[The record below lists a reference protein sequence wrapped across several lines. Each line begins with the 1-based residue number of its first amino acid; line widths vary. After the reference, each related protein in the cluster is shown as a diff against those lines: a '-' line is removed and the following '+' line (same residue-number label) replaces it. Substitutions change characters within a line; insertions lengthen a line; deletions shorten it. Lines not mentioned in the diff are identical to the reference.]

1 MAVLRRP
8 PILTVPRAAAA
19 LSALLSLLI
28 LAACAGPAG
37 GADDTGATD
46 SSESSRAPASADRQR
61 HDDVTALL
69 DRWGAAVRS
78 GDDDGVRAVLDP
90 AADPA
95 FVAREVARADV
106 VATVPLSDFGY
117 EILDEPE
124 TPVPPDLA
132 DAVDATEVWA
142 PRVALRYAYADADT
156 APTRRD
162 VSLVLARR
170 GDEWRIVSDEER
182 PQYGRTTWRGP
193 WDFGPVETVRV
204 QTGSTTSIV
213 VGHPEQ
219 RAFLDAVA
227 GDLPAAVA
235 AVSDFVGEG
244 WTRRGVVTVAGSD
257 AEFTSLA
264 NGSTTPAVAAS
275 TIADPARGGLVTGQR
290 VVFGASAPGRLTES
304 TRRTVLQHE
313 LTHVA
318 LRAITGEGAP
328 LWLLEGVADYS
339 GYRGSGLSV
348 AQIAPTLS
356 AVVRVGGPPTV
367 LPEDDDFGAGGSRG
381 SIAYE
386 SAWSVASF
394 VADRFG
400 EARLLALYR
409 ALAGGP
415 TDPTRLDA
423 ALSAT
428 LGLPTEAFLEEWGR
442 WVAGKTAGPA

>member
-1 MAVLRRP
+1 MTATRALAALLILVLLGACAEPAVEP
-8 PILTVPRAAAA
+8 DRAAAA
-19 LSALLSLLI
+19 
-28 LAACAGPAG
+28 P
-37 GADDTGATD
+37 
-46 SSESSRAPASADRQR
+46 SADEQR
-61 HDDVTALL
+61 RTAVGDLL
-69 DRWGAAVRS
+69 DRWAAAVRS
-78 GDDDGVRAVLDP
+78 GDDDAVRAVLDP
-90 AADPA
+90 AADPS

-170 GDEWRIVSDEER
+170 GEQWRVVSDADL

-204 QTGSTTSIV
+204 PTGSTTSIV

-219 RAFLDAVA
+219 RAFLDALA
-227 GDLPAAVA
+227 ADLPAAVA
-235 AVSDFVGEG
+235 AVTDFVGEG
-244 WTRRGVVTVAGSD
+244 WSRRAVVTAAGSD
-257 AEFTSLA
+257 PEFTSLA

-275 TIADPARGGLVTGQR
+275 TIADPVRGGLVTGQR
-290 VVFGASAPGRLTES
+290 VVFGASAPDRLTDS

-318 LRAITGEGAP
+318 LRTITGEGAP
-328 LWLLEGVADYS
+328 LWVLEGVADYS
-339 GYRGSGLSV
+339 GYRGSGLEF
-348 AQIAPTLS
+348 AQIAPTLT

-367 LPEDDDFGAGGSRG
+367 LPEDEDFGAGGPRG

-428 LGLPTEAFLEEWGR
+428 LGLPTEAFLAEWGR

>member
-1 MAVLRRP
+1 MLLGACAEPAVEPDRP
-8 PILTVPRAAAA
+8 AAAPSADEQRRAAV
-19 LSALLSLLI
+19 
-28 LAACAGPAG
+28 G
-37 GADDTGATD
+37 D
-46 SSESSRAPASADRQR
+46 
-61 HDDVTALL
+61 LL
-69 DRWGAAVRS
+69 DRWATAVRS
-78 GDDDGVRAVLDP
+78 GDDDAVRAVLDP

-95 FVAREVARADV
+95 FAEREVARADV

-132 DAVDATEVWA
+132 DAVDATEVWT

-162 VSLVLARR
+162 VSLVVARR
-170 GDEWRIVSDEER
+170 GDEWRIVSDADL

-204 QTGSTTSIV
+204 PTGSTTSIV

-219 RAFLDAVA
+219 RAFLEALA
-227 GDLPAAVA
+227 ADLPAAVA
-235 AVSDFVGEG
+235 AVTDFAGEG
-244 WTRRGVVTVAGSD
+244 WSRRAVVTVAGSD
-257 AEFTSLA
+257 VEFTALA
-264 NGSTTPAVAAS
+264 NESTTPAVAAS
-275 TIADPARGGLVTGQR
+275 TIADPVRGGLVTGQR
-290 VVFGASAPGRLTES
+290 VVFGASAPERLTDS

-318 LRAITGEGAP
+318 LRTITGEGAP
-328 LWLLEGVADYS
+328 LWVLEGVADYS
-339 GYRGSGLSV
+339 GYRGSGLEF
-348 AQIAPTLS
+348 AQIAPTLT

-428 LGLPTEAFLEEWGR
+428 LGLPTERFLMEWGN
-442 WVAGKTAGPA
+442 WVAGRVAGSA

>member
-1 MAVLRRP
+1 MLLGACAEPAVEP
-8 PILTVPRAAAA
+8 DRAAAA
-19 LSALLSLLI
+19 
-28 LAACAGPAG
+28 P
-37 GADDTGATD
+37 
-46 SSESSRAPASADRQR
+46 SADEQR
-61 HDDVTALL
+61 RTAVGDLL
-69 DRWGAAVRS
+69 DRWAAAVRS
-78 GDDDGVRAVLDP
+78 GDDDAVRAVLDP
-90 AADPA
+90 AADPS

-170 GDEWRIVSDEER
+170 GEQWRVVSDADL

-204 QTGSTTSIV
+204 PTGSTTSIV

-219 RAFLDAVA
+219 RAFLDALA
-227 GDLPAAVA
+227 ADLPAAVA
-235 AVSDFVGEG
+235 AVTDFVGEG
-244 WTRRGVVTVAGSD
+244 WSRRAVVTAAGSD
-257 AEFTSLA
+257 PEFTSLA

-275 TIADPARGGLVTGQR
+275 TIADPVRGGLVTGQR
-290 VVFGASAPGRLTES
+290 VVFGASAPDRLTDS

-318 LRAITGEGAP
+318 LRTITGEGAP
-328 LWLLEGVADYS
+328 LWVLEGVADYS
-339 GYRGSGLSV
+339 GYRGSGLEF
-348 AQIAPTLS
+348 AQIAPTLT

-367 LPEDDDFGAGGSRG
+367 LPEDEDFGAGGPRG

-428 LGLPTEAFLEEWGR
+428 LGLPTEAFLAEWGR